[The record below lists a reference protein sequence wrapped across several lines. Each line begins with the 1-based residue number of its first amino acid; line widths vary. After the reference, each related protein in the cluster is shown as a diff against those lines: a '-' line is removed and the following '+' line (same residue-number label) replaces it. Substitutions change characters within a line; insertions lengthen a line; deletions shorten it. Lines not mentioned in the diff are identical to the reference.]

1 MPRFLKKIKIELPRD
16 PTVLL
21 LGIFPEKTIVQKDTC
36 IPMFRGA
43 LFTITRA

>member
-1 MPRFLKKIKIELPRD
+1 LPRFLKKIKIELPCD

-21 LGIFPEKTIVQKDTC
+21 LGVFPEKTIVQKDTC